1 MRGRVPVAIV
11 KSGQYP
17 EVYRT
22 DGAVGPTRGPS
33 RTNFGH
39 VSGRGEDKAEGLLSL
54 AHDARDA
61 EQQF

>member
-22 DGAVGPTRGPS
+22 DGAVGPNTGTFPYKFRACQWA
-33 RTNFGH
+33 
-39 VSGRGEDKAEGLLSL
+39 GRG
-54 AHDARDA
+54 
-61 EQQF
+61 